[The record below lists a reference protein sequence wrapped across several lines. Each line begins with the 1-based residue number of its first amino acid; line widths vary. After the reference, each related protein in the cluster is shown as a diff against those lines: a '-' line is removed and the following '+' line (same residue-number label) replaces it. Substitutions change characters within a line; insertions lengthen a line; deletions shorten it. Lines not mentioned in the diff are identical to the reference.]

1 MIFRFL
7 LGLLALAL
15 SSTAIAAAGE
25 KPLFA
30 SSDPIRL
37 TITGPLTAI
46 ARERSTQPTAGT
58 IAVDGGGAALPITL
72 AARGL
77 TRRQSDIC
85 QFPPLWVRFP
95 SPPPPGS
102 PFAGQKALK
111 LVTHCRNAASF
122 QQHVLLEYAGYR
134 MFNAVSPASFRARLA
149 TIDYVDSSGKTIA
162 TRYGFFVEDLG
173 DVAKR
178 NAMQE
183 AKLPARIPTSA
194 LSLRHAALYALFQ
207 HMVANHDWSMRA
219 GPAGDE
225 CCHNAK
231 LMSPARGVAAGVIPV
246 PYDFDYSGFVNAP
259 YATPPDLLKLSNVR
273 QRKYRGYCTHNNQV
287 LTAAAQFR
295 AAKPAILAAVA
306 STPGLE
312 QRTIRTATAYLD
324 GFFASI
330 ATNDDV
336 LKLTGGCVQ

>member
-1 MIFRFL
+1 MMARAL
-7 LGLLALAL
+7 LGLLVLVL
-15 SSTAIAAAGE
+15 SSAAAAAAGE

-30 SSDPIRL
+30 SNDVIRL
-37 TITGPLTAI
+37 TINGPLTAVI
-46 ARERSTQPTAGT
+46 RERSQQPTAGS
-58 IAVDGGGAALPITL
+58 IAVDGGPPLPITL
-72 AARGL
+72 AARGI
-77 TRRQSDIC
+77 TRLHPDTC
-85 QFPPLWVRFP
+85 QFPPLWVRFS
-95 SPPPPGS
+95 SPPPIGS
-102 PFAGQKALK
+102 IFAGQKSLK
-111 LVTHCRNAASF
+111 LVTHCRAAAAF
-122 QQHVLLEYAGYR
+122 QQHVLLEYAAYG

-149 TIDYVDSSGKTIA
+149 TIDYVDSSGKPIA
-162 TRYGFFVEDLG
+162 TRYGFFVEDLD

-178 NAMQE
+178 NLMQE

-231 LMSPARGVAAGVIPV
+231 LISPARGVAAGVIPV
-246 PYDFDYSGFVNAP
+246 PYDFDFSGFVNAP
-259 YATPPDLLKLSNVR
+259 YATPPDVLKLSSVR
-273 QRKYRGYCTHNNQV
+273 QRQYRGYCAHNNQL

-295 AAKPAILAAVA
+295 GAKPAILAAVA

-312 QRTIRTATAYLD
+312 QRTIRSATAYLD
-324 GFFASI
+324 GFFATI

-336 LKLTGGCVQ
+336 LKLAKGCVQ

>member
-1 MIFRFL
+1 MMIRLL
-7 LGLLALAL
+7 LGLLALAF
-15 SSTAIAAAGE
+15 SSAAVAAVGE

-46 ARERSTQPTAGT
+46 TRERSQQPAAGT
-58 IAVDGGGAALPITL
+58 IAVDGGTPLPITL
-72 AARGL
+72 AARGI
-77 TRRQSDIC
+77 TRLQADTC
-85 QFPPLWVRFP
+85 QFPPLWVRFQG
-95 SPPPPGS
+95 PPPPQS
-102 PFAGQKALK
+102 LFAGQKSLK
-111 LVTHCRNAASF
+111 LVTHCRAAASF
-122 QQHVLLEYAGYR
+122 QQHLLLEYAAYR
-134 MFNAVSPASFRARLA
+134 MFNALSPASFRARLA
-149 TIDYVDSSGKTIA
+149 TIDYVDSSGKPIA
-162 TRYGFFVEDLG
+162 TRYGFFVEDLD

-231 LMSPARGVAAGVIPV
+231 LISPARGVAAGVIPV
-246 PYDFDYSGFVNAP
+246 PYDFDYSGLVNAP
-259 YATPPDLLKLSNVR
+259 YAAPPPILKLSNVR
-273 QRKYRGYCTHNNQV
+273 QRQYRGYCAHNNQL

-295 AAKPAILAAVA
+295 GARPAILAALA

-312 QRTIRTATAYLD
+312 QRTIRSATAYLD
-324 GFFASI
+324 GFFATI
-330 ATNDDV
+330 ASNDDV
-336 LKLTGGCVQ
+336 LKLAKGCVQ